1 VDESLCEFFQEVIV
15 SRRYPDSPMIGVGAV
30 VFLEDAV
37 ILVRR
42 NKEPGKGR
50 WSLPGG
56 LVELGESLEEA
67 LKREIM
73 EELSVEVSV
82 KGLLD
87 IFERVVRDDE
97 RRIVYHYVVV
107 DYWTEVISGSPVAG
121 SDAGEMMLVNSNEIL
136 QTHRVS
142 TEVKTVLR
150 KALRLRE
157 AGCRSTQQHSAVT
170 RSN

>member
-1 VDESLCEFFQEVIV
+1 MV
-15 SRRYPDSPMIGVGAV
+15 GVGAV
-30 VFLEDAV
+30 VFWEDAV

-42 NKEPGKGR
+42 NNEPGKGR

-73 EELSVEVSV
+73 EELSVDVSV

-87 IFERVVRDDE
+87 IFERVIRDEE

-107 DYWTEVISGSPVAG
+107 DYWAEVISGSPVAG
-121 SDAGEMMLVNSNEIL
+121 SDAGEMMLLSGDEIL
-136 QTHRVS
+136 QTHQVS
-142 TEVKTVLR
+142 TEVTTVLR
-150 KALRLRE
+150 KAVRLRE
-157 AGCRSTQQHSAVT
+157 ACCRSTQQHSTVT